1 MTLRWFDGH
10 LDLAYLA
17 QNGRDLTLPADSCG
31 GGLQPAAVTFPELK
45 KGNVRAA
52 FATIFVQAR
61 VDEEQAKAKNE
72 EPVVG
77 PWTYSTSEEAFA
89 AATSQIAIYQQWNR
103 SNHVELLTGTN
114 RWGGSDRLKI
124 VLLLEGADCIRTP
137 HDFASLYHA
146 GVRIVS
152 LTWRWGNIWS
162 GGDSSPGGGGD
173 VTALGHQLL
182 AEIDRL
188 GAIHDVS
195 HLSDVAFWTVLN
207 TTKNRKIA
215 SHSNARA
222 LLPGKQFPE
231 RNLSDDQIRALVKS
245 NGLIG
250 INLLSFFL
258 NSDPAVKRATL
269 HDVLRH
275 IHHIEQTAGRR
286 DILALGSDFD
296 GGYPRTYFPENL
308 DGPEHL
314 HHLADALA
322 AAGWS
327 DPDIHRFAWQNWADL
342 LTSLGI
348 SLDA

>member
-1 MTLRWFDGH
+1 VTFRWFDGH

-17 QNGRDLTLPADSCG
+17 QYGRNLTLPADKCG
-31 GGLQPAAVTFPELK
+31 GGLQPAAVTFPDLK

-52 FATIFVQAR
+52 FATIFIQPR
-61 VDEEQAKAKNE
+61 VDEAAAKAKNE
-72 EPVVG
+72 EPLTG
-77 PWTYSTSEEAFA
+77 PWTYSTPDEAFA
-89 AATSQIAIYQQWNR
+89 AALAQIGIYQQWNR
-103 SNHVELLTGTN
+103 SNHVEMPTSAN

-124 VLLLEGADCIRTP
+124 VLLLEGADCLGTP
-137 HDFASLYHA
+137 HDFAVLYDA

-152 LTWRWGNIWS
+152 LAWRWGNIWA
-162 GGDSSPGGGGD
+162 GGDSSGGD
-173 VTALGHQLL
+173 VTALGHKLL

-188 GAIHDVS
+188 GAVHDVS
-195 HLSDVAFWTVLN
+195 HLSDAAFWTVLN

-215 SHSNARA
+215 SHSNARV

-231 RNLSDDQIRALVKS
+231 RNLSDDQIRALAKS
-245 NGLIG
+245 NSLIG
-250 INLLSFFL
+250 INLFTPFL
-258 NSDPAVKRATL
+258 TTDPAVKRATI

-275 IHHIEQTAGRR
+275 IQHIEQTAGRR
-286 DILALGSDFD
+286 DLLALGSDFD
-296 GGYPRTYFPENL
+296 GGFPRTWWAENL

-314 HHLADALA
+314 QRLADALA

-327 DPDIHRFAWQNWADL
+327 DDDIHRFAWQNWADL

>member
-17 QNGRDLTLPADSCG
+17 QHGRDLTLPADTCG
-31 GGLQPAAVTFPELK
+31 GGLLPAAVTFPELK
-45 KGNVRAA
+45 SGNVRAA
-52 FATIFVQAR
+52 FATIFVQPR
-61 VDEEQAKAKNE
+61 LDEAAAKAKNE
-72 EPVVG
+72 EPLTG
-77 PWTYSTSEEAFA
+77 PWTYTTSDEAFA
-89 AATSQIAIYQQWNR
+89 AAIAQIAIYQQWNR
-103 SNHVELLTGTN
+103 SNHVELLTGVN

-137 HDFASLYHA
+137 HDFASLYDA

-152 LTWRWGNIWS
+152 LAWRWGNIWS
-162 GGDSSPGGGGD
+162 CGDSSGGD
-173 VTALGHQLL
+173 VTPLGHKLL

-188 GAIHDVS
+188 GAVHDVS
-195 HLSDVAFWTVLN
+195 HLSDAAFWTVMN

-215 SHSNARA
+215 SHSNSRA

-231 RNLSDDQIRALVKS
+231 RNLSDDQIRALAKS

-250 INLLSFFL
+250 INLFSPFL
-258 NSDPAVKRATL
+258 NSGPAVKRATL

-296 GGYPRTYFPENL
+296 GGYPRTHWAENL
-308 DGPEHL
+308 DGPTHL
-314 HHLADALA
+314 QHLADALA

-327 DPDIHRFAWQNWADL
+327 DAEVHRFAWQNWADL
-342 LTSLGI
+342 LTPLGI